1 MFIFYSQFV
10 AETSGP
16 DLMYILYFL
25 NCQVVVTIT
34 MVLILAPKFY
44 AVHMK
49 LEVRR
54 RDSLP
59 TISGMMTQHIKRPCR
74 SVGVQTTPT
83 GEDNDIISNNATWLP
98 FRKRSKVRPIEAPSS
113 NKYETTMTIDSI
125 KSTWGQTATRT
136 NQYLYHHHFRPVGD
150 DSKTNESK

>member
-1 MFIFYSQFV
+1 MCRFWSV
-10 AETSGP
+10 SA
-16 DLMYILYFL
+16 
-25 NCQVVVTIT
+25 VVFSFFQ
-34 MVLILAPKFY
+34 FY

-83 GEDNDIISNNATWLP
+83 GEDNDIVRTNTCNGIHVVFFDFKEKNNA
-98 FRKRSKVRPIEAPSS
+98 VH
-113 NKYETTMTIDSI
+113 I
-125 KSTWGQTATRT
+125 K
-136 NQYLYHHHFRPVGD
+136 
-150 DSKTNESK
+150 